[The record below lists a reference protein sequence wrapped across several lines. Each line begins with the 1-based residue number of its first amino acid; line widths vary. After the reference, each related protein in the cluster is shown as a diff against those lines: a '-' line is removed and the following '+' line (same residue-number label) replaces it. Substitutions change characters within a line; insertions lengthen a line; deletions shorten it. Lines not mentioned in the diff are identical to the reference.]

1 MASLGE
7 QMEVN
12 KVKDGGDIILG
23 GFGRYCDESENGGEI
38 AESGRNE
45 MRWLKEERVRS
56 HKNEGENEEG
66 GERDDKCLNLVKN
79 VKPVQCQ
86 YK

>member
-1 MASLGE
+1 M
-7 QMEVN
+7 MEETLFWE
-12 KVKDGGDIILG
+12 DLGDIAMRVKREEKLLKVG
-23 GFGRYCDESENGGEI
+23 
-38 AESGRNE
+38 E